1 MKLTYFALLLSLLFT
16 ACDETSSHHSHHD
29 HGHSK
34 VQTEGSVA
42 PPSNPVSVIGGV
54 TVIEMTGNDRMKYN
68 LEAFSVSAG
77 SRVKLNFRNV
87 GKMPK
92 AVMGHNVVFLKAG
105 VDSGE
110 FATAAAAAR
119 DNEYIPVQ
127 FEDQI
132 FAHTKLLGSGESDTI
147 EFTAPSKSG
156 DYEFLCSFPAH
167 LFAGMR
173 GVMTVE

>member
-1 MKLTYFALLLSLLFT
+1 V
-16 ACDETSSHHSHHD
+16 E
-29 HGHSK
+29 
-34 VQTEGSVA
+34 

-68 LEAFSVSAG
+68 LEAFSVPAG

-92 AVMGHNVVFLKAG
+92 AVMGHNVVFLIAG
-105 VDSGE
+105 VDSGA

-119 DNEYIPVQ
+119 DNGYIPVQ
-127 FEDQI
+127 FKDQI
-132 FAHTKLLGSGESDTI
+132 LAHTNLLGSGESDTI
-147 EFTAPSKSG
+147 EFTAPDIPG